1 MFAAYLGLVVVSG
14 IVSTAIQVQLASLIS
29 YPVPAKIIAEIMVFL
44 FNFLFLR
51 DLVFGE
57 SGNATRD

>member
-1 MFAAYLGLVVVSG
+1 VSG
-14 IVSTAIQVQLASLIS
+14 IVSTAIQIQLASLIS
-29 YPVPAKIIAEIMVFL
+29 FPVPAKIIAEIMVFL